1 MNFPEMA
8 TIQQTFDGT
17 RVDDIPAT
25 VSSELARVEVPA
37 ALKPGQ
43 KVAITAGSRGVANIA
58 SITKSVVTFIK
69 DCGAEPFIFP
79 AMGSHGGA
87 TAEGQVKVLATYGI
101 TEERMGCPILSTMDV
116 AEIGRNPD
124 DLPIFLDKHALAAD
138 HIIVINRVK
147 VHTKFEGP
155 IESGLMKMM
164 AIGMGK
170 RHGAELYHKACVQ
183 FGMNRVIETV
193 GLVVMDKAPV
203 LCALGLVENGYDD
216 TAIIRAV
223 RPDELF
229 EEEKKLLV
237 EARRRM
243 ARIPFKDIDLL
254 IIDEMGKNISGTG
267 MDTNVTGVNRDI
279 MGTFQSEPRTKRLF
293 VRDLTPETEGNAV
306 GIGLADVTTTRLVNK
321 IDRHKTTINCLTG
334 ISPEKGA
341 VPLYFDTDRECLEA
355 AINTLGMVDPK
366 KIRVVHI
373 RNTLALETLC
383 VSKAYETEIANNET
397 LAIVE
402 GWRRPTFDGEQNLV
416 SPFFS

>member
-8 TIQQTFDGT
+8 TIRQTFDDT
-17 RVDDIPAT
+17 RVDNIPAA
-25 VSSELARVEVPA
+25 VSSELTRVGAPSEV
-37 ALKPGQ
+37 KPGQ

-58 SITKSVVTFIK
+58 AITKSVVTFIR

-101 TEERMGCPILSTMDV
+101 TEERMGCPILSTMEV
-116 AEIGRNPD
+116 EEIGRNPD
-124 DLPIFLDKHALAAD
+124 DLPIFLDKHALSAD

-155 IESGLMKMM
+155 IESGLMKLM

-203 LCALGLVENGYDD
+203 LCGLGLVENGYDE

-223 RPDELF
+223 SPDELF
-229 EEEKKLLV
+229 AEEKKLLV

-279 MGTFQSEPRTKRLF
+279 MGTFLSEPRTKRLF

-306 GIGLADVTTTRLVNK
+306 GVGLADVTTTRLVNK

-355 AINTLGMVDPK
+355 AINTLGMVDPAA
-366 KIRVVHI
+366 IRVVHI
-373 RNTLALETLC
+373 RNTLALETLR
-383 VSKAYETEIANNET
+383 VSQAYETEIANNET
-397 LAIVE
+397 LEVLE
-402 GWRRPTFDGEQNLV
+402 GWAPLDFDRDQNLV
-416 SPFFS
+416 SPFLT

>member
-8 TIQQTFDGT
+8 TIRQTFDGT
-17 RVDDIPAT
+17 RVDNIPAA
-25 VSSELARVEVPA
+25 VSSELTRVGAPSEV
-37 ALKPGQ
+37 KPGQ

-58 SITKSVVTFIK
+58 AITKSVVTFIR

-101 TEERMGCPILSTMDV
+101 TEERMGCPILSTMEV
-116 AEIGRNPD
+116 EEIGRNPD
-124 DLPIFLDKHALAAD
+124 GLPIFLDKHALSAD
-138 HIIVINRVK
+138 HIIVINRIK

-193 GLVVMDKAPV
+193 GLVVMDRAPV
-203 LCALGLVENGYDD
+203 LCGLGLVENGYDE
-216 TAIIRAV
+216 TAVIRAV
-223 RPDELF
+223 SPDELF

-267 MDTNVTGVNRDI
+267 MDTNVTGVNRDM
-279 MGTFQSEPRTKRLF
+279 MGTFSSEPRTKRLF

-306 GIGLADVTTTRLVNK
+306 GVGLADVTTTRLVNK

-355 AINTLGMVDPK
+355 AINTLGMVDPAAIK
-366 KIRVVHI
+366 VVHI
-373 RNTLALETLC
+373 RNTLALETLR
-383 VSKAYETEIANNET
+383 VSRAYETEIANNET
-397 LAIVE
+397 LEVLE
-402 GWRRPTFDGEQNLV
+402 GWAPIDLDRDQNLV
-416 SPFFS
+416 SPFFT

>member
-1 MNFPEMA
+1 MNFPKMA
-8 TIQQTFDGT
+8 AIRQTFDGT

-25 VSSELARVEVPA
+25 VSSELTRVGVPA
-37 ALKPGQ
+37 EVKPGQ

-58 SITKSVVTFIK
+58 SITKSVVTFIR

-87 TAEGQVKVLATYGI
+87 TAEGQVKVLATYGM
-101 TEERMGCPILSTMDV
+101 TEERMGCPILSTMEV
-116 AEIGRNPD
+116 EEIGRNPD
-124 DLPIFLDKHALAAD
+124 DLPIFLDKHALSAD
-138 HIIVINRVK
+138 HIIAINRIK

-203 LCALGLVENGYDD
+203 LCGLGLVENGYDE
-216 TAIIRAV
+216 TAVIRAV

-267 MDTNVTGVNRDI
+267 MDTNVTGVNRDL
-279 MGTFQSEPRTKRLF
+279 MGTFLSEPRTKRLF

-355 AINTLGMVDPK
+355 AINTLGMVDPAA
-366 KIRVVHI
+366 ISVVHI
-373 RNTLALETLC
+373 RNTLALETLR
-383 VSKAYETEIANNET
+383 VSQAYETEVANNET
-397 LAIVE
+397 LETLE
-402 GWRRPTFDGEQNLV
+402 GWASPDFDRDQNLV
-416 SPFFS
+416 SPFFT